1 MPRLAAGTTENP
13 EGILMRGA
21 VMPVMYL
28 LCLASSLL
36 QASEVPAGT
45 RALFKQHC
53 TECHDAETKKGNFDL
68 AVLTAD
74 FSKPEN
80 AERWVQVYDRVA
92 SGEMPPK
99 KKARPADA
107 ERNAF
112 LTALS
117 KELTAADGSAIAA
130 GGGRTTVRRMNRV
143 EYEHVLRDLLALPL
157 LRVKEL
163 LPEDGQQFGFDKV
176 AGALDI
182 SYIQM
187 TKYLHAADVALR
199 QAIVPGANRPETK
212 SWHEPAMR
220 QDSARASVAQKCG
233 VPING
238 RDLAPGLKSQIA
250 GNPVEDY
257 GNSYRAPW
265 FDGEADSFAVLS
277 GVIGAHQPEG
287 IQIDR
292 FRPTVPGWYRVRFST
307 WGLRW
312 ERTHAVAAVRGMTRH
327 YESFGLPFIKDADGR
342 WQSTPLS
349 ADQLAVKGGVTGEWQ
364 ENVEFYGTGETT
376 HIVRASLGGVP
387 LGYFNAPSLK
397 PTTHEFKVWLNP
409 GERVSFH
416 VMTLPGNGAPGGG
429 FSQGVLDYDGPG
441 VAYDWFE
448 VEGPLIEQ
456 WPPESQRRLF
466 GDIAAA
472 AYPRPPLDGAPTV
485 DAGATVTL
493 PLTALTGPG
502 QMLGDERFLN
512 TNGTVSMA
520 VNCTVPGDYELEVTA
535 YETHAG
541 DEPARMYLMAGGNEM
556 PHARFNVDALRA
568 APKKF
573 RARFTVASSG
583 PVTVGVQFVN
593 DFLDEKQTD
602 PALRDRNLFL
612 SHITVTAPAAPPAG
626 TLATKTA
633 DHRALLHAFATR
645 AFRRPVAN
653 AEIAPYAA
661 IVDARLSRGTGFDEA
676 MIAGYKALLCAPDF
690 LFIGLEAGVPKAGTA
705 RLGDQA
711 LASRLSFFLWNSAPD
726 AELLTLADKN
736 ALSQPAT
743 LRAQVE
749 RMLSDARAERFA
761 EHFLDE
767 WLELKKIDFTTPDPN
782 LYPEFDPWLRDS
794 MLAEARGYFH
804 MLLNRNL
811 SVTQLVAADTLLINQ
826 RLAELYDIRGVTGAE
841 LREVPLP
848 DGSPRG
854 GFLTQAAV
862 LKVTAN
868 GTATSPVLRGVW
880 VMERLLGIPR
890 QPPPPNIPVVE
901 PDATGAVTIRQMI
914 EKHRA
919 DNACASCHAKMDPPG
934 LALESF
940 DVIGGWRE
948 RYRLE
953 GAPRKIQ
960 KGTEIVEEPSML
972 IISSTA
978 VNYRSR
984 TRMRLGSEVDSSGE
998 LADGRTFAD
1007 VRGLRALLMKDEDAL
1022 ARNLVRQLL
1031 IYATGT
1037 GIRFSDRNAIEA
1049 IVASTKPTHHG
1060 VRDLLHGV
1068 VASTLFQT
1076 K

>member
-1 MPRLAAGTTENP
+1 
-13 EGILMRGA
+13 MRGT
-21 VMPVMYL
+21 VWLLPVMT
-28 LCLASSLL
+28 LCMSVPVLRAG
-36 QASEVPAGT
+36 EVPAAT
-45 RALFKQHC
+45 RALFKQRC

-74 FSKPEN
+74 FARPDN
-80 AERWVQVYDRVA
+80 AARWLQVYDRVA
-92 SGEMPPK
+92 AGEMPPK
-99 KKARPADA
+99 KKARPTDA
-107 ERNAF
+107 ERSVF
-112 LTALS
+112 LAALG
-117 KELTAADGSAIAA
+117 KELTAADGSAIIA

-182 SYIQM
+182 SHIQM
-187 TKYLHAADVALR
+187 TKYLQAADVALR

-212 SWHEPAMR
+212 VWREPAMR
-220 QDSARASVAQKCG
+220 QDSARGSVAHKCG
-233 VPING
+233 VPLNG

-265 FDGEADSFAVLS
+265 FDGEAESFVVLS

-312 ERTHAVAAVRGMTRH
+312 ERTHAVAAVRGMVRH
-327 YESFGLPFIKDADGR
+327 YEPFGLPFFKDSDGR

-349 ADQLAVKGGVTGEWQ
+349 AEKLARKGGVTGEWQ

-376 HIVRASLGGVP
+376 HIVRASLNGVP

-409 GERVSFH
+409 GERISFH

-448 VEGPLIEQ
+448 VEGPLIAQ

-466 GDIAAA
+466 GEISANS
-472 AYPRPPLDGAPTV
+472 YPRPPLAGAPTV
-485 DAGATVTL
+485 DAGTTVTL
-493 PLTALTGPG
+493 PLTAFTGPG
-502 QMLGDERFLN
+502 QMVGDERFLN
-512 TNGTVSMA
+512 TNGTASMV
-520 VNCTVPGDYELEVTA
+520 VNCTVPGDHELEVTA
-535 YETHAG
+535 FETHAG
-541 DEPARMYLMAGGNEM
+541 DEPAKMYLMEGGNEM
-556 PHARFNVDALRA
+556 PHARFSVDALRA
-568 APKKF
+568 SPKKF
-573 RARFTVASSG
+573 RARFNVASVG

-593 DFLDEKQTD
+593 DFFDEKQTD
-602 PALRDRNLFL
+602 PAQRDRNLFL
-612 SHITVTAPAAPPAG
+612 SRFTVTAPPSPPVG
-626 TLATKTA
+626 TQSAKSA
-633 DHRALLHAFATR
+633 DYRTLLQAFATR
-645 AFRRPVAN
+645 AFRRPVAS
-653 AEIAPYAA
+653 AEIAPYAV
-661 IVDARLSRGTGFDEA
+661 IVDLRLGRGARFDEA
-676 MIAGYKALLCAPDF
+676 MIAGYRAILCAPDF
-690 LFIGLEAGVPKAGTA
+690 LFIGLEAGVPKAGNA
-705 RLGDQA
+705 RMGDHA

-726 AELLTLADKN
+726 AELLALADKN

-743 LRAQVE
+743 LRAQAE
-749 RMLSDARAERFA
+749 RMLNDVRAERFI

-794 MLAEARGYFH
+794 MLAESQGYFRT
-804 MLLNRNL
+804 LLSRNL
-811 SVTQLVAADTLLINQ
+811 SVTRLVAADTLLINQ
-826 RLAELYDIRGVTGAE
+826 RLAELYGIHGVTGAE
-841 LREVPLP
+841 LREIPLP
-848 DGSPRG
+848 PGSPRG

-890 QPPPPNIPVVE
+890 QPPPPNIPAVE

-919 DNACASCHAKMDPPG
+919 DSACASCHAKMDPPG

-940 DVIGGWRE
+940 DVIGGWRD

-960 KGTEIVEEPSML
+960 KGTESVDEPSLL
-972 IISSTA
+972 IVSSTA

-984 TRMRLGSEVDSSGE
+984 TRMRLGSEVDASGE
-998 LADGRTFAD
+998 LADGRTFTD
-1007 VRGLRALLMKDEDAL
+1007 VNGLRALLLQDEDAL

-1037 GIRFSDRNAIEA
+1037 GIRFADRAAIEEIIA
-1049 IVASTKPTHHG
+1049 RTKPTHHG
-1060 VRDLLHGV
+1060 VRDLLLGV
-1068 VASTLFQT
+1068 VASTLFHA